1 MKLFLKQNLK
11 KVKLLVAFLMIAF
24 SINTNAQT
32 LFTLSGKVVDGNK
45 PLSGASILIKGTSHG
60 TTSDLNG
67 NFTFQLKKGNYILVV
82 SAISNPK
89 EITVNL
95 NKDQS
100 ITINMANS
108 FVNLE
113 EVIVDAVRVK
123 ESSPV
128 THSNITKKELAK
140 RNLGQDIPVLLN
152 YLPSVVTTSDAGA
165 GVGYTGIR
173 VRGSDA
179 TRVNV
184 TINGIPY
191 NDAESQGTY
200 WVDLPDFTSSTQS
213 MQLQRGVGTSTNGSG
228 AFGASLNI
236 LTDAISENPYGEI
249 SSSAGS
255 YNTTKNTVKFST
267 GKIND
272 HIEFAGRFSKI
283 DSDGYID
290 RAFSHLKS
298 YFLQAAYVDN
308 NTLIKALTFGGKER
322 TYQAWHGV
330 TKNEIA
336 SFGRTYNPY
345 TYDNETDNYQQD
357 HYQLLW
363 NQKLS
368 QNWNSNVALNYSK
381 GKGYYEQYKAN
392 QDFADYNLIPITI
405 GSETIDKTDLIR
417 RRWLDNDFY
426 VANANATYKNNTL
439 EVVFGTSISHYSGAH
454 FGEIIWAQ
462 YASNSQIRDHYYD
475 SNTKKN
481 DANIFGKLTYNLSDK
496 WTLFTDLQGRFVG
509 FKTAGITSD
518 RNPLN
523 IDKNYSFF
531 NPKAGLTFK
540 TNNSNSIYFSV
551 AKATKEPNRNDFKY
565 GVNTAEKLTDFEL
578 GWRYKSEN
586 VALNTNIYYMRY
598 KNQLVLTGAIDD
610 TGDFIRATSGKSYRL
625 GLEID
630 GEIKLNN
637 QFSWQ
642 PNIAISSNKNIDF
655 VTSWDGA
662 LVNLGTTNI
671 SFSPN
676 IVAGN
681 SFTYT
686 PNAKI
691 YISLLSKYVGEQ
703 YMGNI
708 DNENSKLASYFVNDL
723 NFSYEIKPKKI
734 VKSIVFTALINNVL
748 NVDYISNGYYY
759 TYDDTWSVPGETTTL
774 DGAGYYPQA
783 TRNFLIGVTLK
794 F

>member
-1 MKLFLKQNLK
+1 MKLFLKQNFK
-11 KVKLLVAFLMIAF
+11 KVKLLVAFLIIAF
-24 SINTNAQT
+24 SINANAQT

-45 PLSGASILIKGTSHG
+45 PLPGASILIKGTSYG
-60 TTSDLNG
+60 TTSDLQG
-67 NFTFQLKKGNYILVV
+67 NFKFQLKKGNYILVV
-82 SAISNPK
+82 SIISNPK
-89 EITVNL
+89 EIKVNL

-100 ITINMANS
+100 ITINMADS

-200 WVDLPDFTSSTQS
+200 WVDLPDFASSTQS
-213 MQLQRGVGTSTNGSG
+213 MQLQRGVGTSTNGSS

-249 SSSAGS
+249 SSSIGS

-267 GKIND
+267 GKINN

-298 YFLQAAYVDN
+298 YFLQAAYVDD

-322 TYQAWHGV
+322 TYQAWFGV
-330 TKNEIA
+330 TKEEIA
-336 SFGRTYNPY
+336 TLGRTYNPY

-392 QDFADYNLIPITI
+392 QDFADYDLTPITL
-405 GSETIDKTDLIR
+405 GGATIDKTDLIR

-439 EVVFGTSISHYSGAH
+439 EIIFGTSVSHYSGDH

-481 DANIFGKLTYNLSDK
+481 DANVFGKLTYKLTNN
-496 WTLFTDLQGRFVG
+496 WTLFTDLQGRFVE

-518 RNPLN
+518 RNPIN
-523 IDKNYSFF
+523 INENYSFF
-531 NPKAGLTFK
+531 NPKAGLTFNA
-540 TNNSNSIYFSV
+540 NNNNSIYFSV
-551 AKATKEPNRNDFKY
+551 AKATKEPNRSDFKN
-565 GVNTAEKLTDFEL
+565 GVNTAEKLNDFEL

-610 TGDFIRATSGKSYRL
+610 TGDFIRGTSGKSYRL

-630 GEIKLNN
+630 GNIKINKHFN
-637 QFSWQ
+637 WQ

-655 VTSWDGA
+655 VTSWNGA
-662 LVNLGTTNI
+662 LVNLGTTKI

-681 SFTYT
+681 AFIYQ
-686 PNAKI
+686 PNTNMQF
-691 YISLLSKYVGEQ
+691 SLLSKYVGEQ

-734 VKSIVFTALINNVL
+734 VESIIFTALVNNIF
-748 NVDYISNGYYY
+748 NVEYISNGYYY
-759 TYDDTWSVPGETTTL
+759 TYDDTWSVPDETTTL